1 MLLNNLLGETSA
13 DEMMQNVLIRCNEAV
28 RILSYELR
36 LDVLT
41 YEMRQDVLFNKMRQ
55 VDFSR

>member
-1 MLLNNLLGETSA
+1 LLLNNLLGETSA

-41 YEMRQDVLFNKMRQ
+41 YEMKQNALTYEMRQ
-55 VDFSR
+55 YTLI